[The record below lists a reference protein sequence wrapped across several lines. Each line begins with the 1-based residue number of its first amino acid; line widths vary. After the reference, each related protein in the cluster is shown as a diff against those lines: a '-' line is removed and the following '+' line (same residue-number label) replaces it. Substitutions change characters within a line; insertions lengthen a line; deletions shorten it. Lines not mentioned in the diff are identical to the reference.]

1 MGILSNKNF
10 HSLLVEMRS
19 GTATL
24 EDSLP
29 ISYKAN
35 HSLNILYSNCILSIY
50 PTDLKNQQLVSSLVT
65 KSCPTLVTP
74 QTVACQAPLSTGF
87 SRHEY
92 LSGLPFSSPGDL
104 PNLRIEPW
112 SPALQANSLRT
123 ELRVREA
130 LVDLKNYVHTKT
142 CT

>member
-10 HSLLVEMRS
+10 HSLLVEMGS

-50 PTDLKNQQLVSSLVT
+50 PTDLKN
-65 KSCPTLVTP
+65 
-74 QTVACQAPLSTGF
+74 
-87 SRHEY
+87 
-92 LSGLPFSSPGDL
+92 
-104 PNLRIEPW
+104 
-112 SPALQANSLRT
+112 
-123 ELRVREA
+123 
-130 LVDLKNYVHTKT
+130 
-142 CT
+142 